1 MRIRF
6 LLRFA
11 AFLLALLLVARV
23 FGGPIARP
31 ALGYVAK
38 VTCSQIFVGGLP
50 AEAAVAELPDLL
62 IAKLIRTTVDVENSS
77 VRASIPLVAAREAK
91 DHFGHGCTLVPVRG
105 EVVAFPVV
113 TRPPA
118 LSPEHAMLPWPDGER
133 VLLQDIPM
141 EIDESKLRA
150 ALTRAFLEPEEDMRR
165 NTRAVVVVYRG
176 QIVGE
181 RYADGFGPGTGFPG
195 WSMTKSVGNAL
206 VGALVMRG
214 QLSLDASGL
223 FPGWRGEDD
232 ARRVITLRHLMAMSD
247 GLAHDESYAPSGGAT
262 KLLFGAADIAA
273 TAAATPLRHAP
284 GSTWYYSSAASN
296 LIAQVVRDSIGGT
309 LEDYL
314 SFPRRALFYPIG
326 MRSAVMEPDAT
337 GLFVASSFMYATAR
351 DWARFGLL
359 YLRDGVWEG
368 QRILP
373 EGWVAYSTTPASAA
387 PLGEYGAQWWL
398 NAGAPDD
405 STRRP
410 FPELPRELYRAAGF
424 EGQTIAI
431 VPSRDLVVV
440 RLGLSR
446 PDDAF
451 DLTELMLD
459 VFAAIP
465 VPDAG

>member
-6 LLRFA
+6 LLRSA
-11 AFLLALLLVARV
+11 AFLLTLLLVARV
-23 FGGPIARP
+23 VGGPIARP

-38 VTCSQIFVGGLP
+38 VTCSQIFVGGLSP
-50 AEAAVAELPDLL
+50 DAAVAELPDLP
-62 IAKLIRTTVDVENSS
+62 IAKLIRTTVDVKNTS
-77 VRASIPLVAAREAK
+77 VRASIPLVAARVAK
-91 DHFGHGCTLVPVRG
+91 DHFGLGCTLIPVRG
-105 EVVAFPVV
+105 EVAAFPVV
-113 TRPPA
+113 TPPPA
-118 LSPEHAMLPWPDGER
+118 LSRAHAMLPWPDGER
-133 VLLQDIPM
+133 VLRDIPV
-141 EIDESKLRA
+141 EIDEPKLGA
-150 ALTRAFLEPEEDMRR
+150 ALTRAFLEAEEGKQR

-176 QIVGE
+176 QIVAE
-181 RYADGFGPGTGFPG
+181 RYAEGLGPGTGFPG

-206 VGALVMRG
+206 VGALVLRG
-214 QLSLDASGL
+214 RLNLDASGL
-223 FPGWRGEDD
+223 FPEWRGDDD
-232 ARRVITLRHLMAMSD
+232 ARRVITLRHLMWMSD
-247 GLAHDESYAPSGGAT
+247 GLAHEESYAPSGGAT

-273 TAAATPLRHAP
+273 TAAATPLRRAP
-284 GSTWYYSSAASN
+284 GSAWYYSSAAAN
-296 LIAQVVRDSIGGT
+296 LIAQVVRDSVGGT

-314 SFPRRALFYPIG
+314 SFPRRALFDPIG

-337 GLFVASSFMYATAR
+337 GLFVTSSFMYATAR

-359 YLRDGVWEG
+359 YLRDGVWAGE
-368 QRILP
+368 RILP
-373 EGWVAYSTTPASAA
+373 EGWVAYSTTPAPAA

-451 DLTELMLD
+451 NLTQLMRDLLT
-459 VFAAIP
+459 AIP
-465 VPDAG
+465 APDAR

>member
-1 MRIRF
+1 MRIRL
-6 LLRFA
+6 LLRSA
-11 AFLLALLLVARV
+11 AFLLALLLAARV

-38 VTCSQIFVGGLP
+38 VTCSQIFVGGLRP
-50 AEAAVAELPDLL
+50 EAAVAELPDPL
-62 IAKLIRTTVDVENSS
+62 IAKLIRTTVDVENTS
-77 VRASIPLVAAREAK
+77 VRASIPLVAARVAR
-91 DHFGHGCTLVPVRG
+91 DHFGFGCTLIPARG
-105 EVVAFPVV
+105 EVAAFPVV
-113 TRPPA
+113 TPPPA
-118 LSPEHAMLPWPDGER
+118 LSPAHAMLPWPDGER
-133 VLLQDIPM
+133 VLRDIPV
-141 EIDESKLRA
+141 EIDEPKLHA
-150 ALTRAFLEPEEDMRR
+150 ALTRAFLEPEEGKRR

-176 QIVGE
+176 QIVAE
-181 RYADGFGPGTGFPG
+181 RYAAGFGPGTGFPG

-206 VGALVMRG
+206 VGALVQQGR
-214 QLSLDASGL
+214 LNLDASGL
-223 FPGWRGEDD
+223 FPEWLGDDD
-232 ARRVITLRHLMAMSD
+232 ARRVITLRHLMWMSD

-284 GSTWYYSSAASN
+284 GGTWYYSSAAAN
-296 LIAQVVRDSIGGT
+296 LIAQVVRDSVGGT

-314 SFPRRALFYPIG
+314 SFPRRTLFDPIG
-326 MRSAVMEPDAT
+326 MRSAVIEPDAT
-337 GLFVASSFMYATAR
+337 GLFVTSSFMYATAR

-359 YLRDGVWEG
+359 YLRDGVWAGE
-368 QRILP
+368 RILP
-373 EGWVAYSTTPASAA
+373 EGWVAYSTTPAPAA

-451 DLTELMLD
+451 DLTQLMRDLL
-459 VFAAIP
+459 AAIP
-465 VPDAG
+465 VPDAR